1 MLEPLPARSVARFM
15 LPLADVMT
23 VLFSL
28 FLLLPHLEQRGTS
41 RSSAGGKTGIW
52 TAAEQLEAREEL
64 TRFHRIQQTPTSQR
78 LMIVVLTIDGENGN
92 LLVQEGAQQKPLA
105 GVGEVDALIRRHLE
119 LARTANKEL
128 FYVLQA
134 PAPGQVRRHPT
145 LGDEANYRAWFGQRK
160 VQFQVTGL

>member
-41 RSSAGGKTGIW
+41 RTAAEGRTGIW
-52 TAAEQLEAREEL
+52 TAGEQLQAREEL
-64 TRFHRIQQTPTSQR
+64 TRFRRIMQTPSSQR
-78 LMIVVLTIDGENGN
+78 LMIVVLTIDGQNGN
-92 LLVQEGAQQKPLA
+92 LLLQEGAQQMPLGGA
-105 GVGEVDALIRRHLE
+105 GEVDGLIQRHLE
-119 LARTANKEL
+119 LARSANKEL

-134 PAPGQVRRHPT
+134 PAPGQIRRHPT
-145 LGDEANYRAWFGQRK
+145 LGDEANYRLWFGQRK